1 MACNKVYKCGSAP
14 QSAGEGFHAKKNIMR
29 LPRRGKGAR
38 AGTLASPHPAV
49 AYSVRAEL
57 VEACSY
63 GGQAKGFA
71 LWKPKRRLYRR
82 QAAEASL
89 PPLHTPAAARLP

>member
-1 MACNKVYKCGSAP
+1 MQKKYNAP
-14 QSAGEGFHAKKNIMR
+14 PAQGQ
-29 LPRRGKGAR
+29 GAR
-38 AGTLASPHPAV
+38 AGTLASPHPAI

-82 QAAEASL
+82 QAAEGFSAAS
-89 PPLHTPAAARLP
+89 PHSCGS